1 MGGARVREPEY
12 SVNYCTTREV
22 QTGSVKLE
30 KFELM
35 ASKKEPT
42 VRTPYCTTIPTTQ
55 TWQGGTTSDLGDRHA
70 ELS

>member
-12 SVNYCTTREV
+12 YCTTREV
-22 QTGSVKLE
+22 QTGRLKLE

-35 ASKKEPT
+35 ASKEPT
-42 VRTPYCTTIPTTQ
+42 VRTPYCTTMPTTR
-55 TWQGGTTSDLGDRHA
+55 TWQVGTTSDLGDRQA